1 MRYDERDLTTRQMLE
16 SMRRAT
22 ERAYNRRYLNE
33 DENEKFNDYDE
44 KRDKNNDDAYT
55 NGDGYT
61 PITNDI
67 KFGQNTLDTVKN
79 DFVHSIN
86 ANVKFPKNCLQY
98 STEKRDVVFVGTILD
113 LNNLH
118 FKFCFNDNSGCGCYI
133 WNEYSGGNNDELAVS
148 SDNGGES
155 GRLQLTDENLKK
167 VSLIAAAY
175 KNWKN
180 YWLENASLIFS

>member
-1 MRYDERDLTTRQMLE
+1 MRYSQNDLITRNMLGA
-16 SMRRAT
+16 MRRAASGRLY
-22 ERAYNRRYLNE
+22 EDNEEFHDYNKQIE
-33 DENEKFNDYDE
+33 DEDE
-44 KRDKNNDDAYT
+44 ETDEEE
-55 NGDGYT
+55 GGYE

-86 ANVKFPKNCLQY
+86 SNVMFPKKCLRY
-98 STEKRDVVFVGTILD
+98 SVEKRDVIFVGTILD

-118 FKFCFNDNSGCGCYI
+118 FKFKFNDNSGCGCYI
-133 WNEYSGGNNDELAVS
+133 WNHYAGNDSEEVVIAK
-148 SDNGGES
+148 DGES

-175 KNWKN
+175 KNWKDF
-180 YWLENASLIFS
+180 WLENASLIFN